1 MENARNRKQREAVKS
16 LMGQLVGSKVVETMA
31 AQPRELA
38 DSIAAQ
44 RILGIGRVKA
54 GRRVACH
61 WQGYE
66 QKRDSRAA
74 SALLSAVIDL
84 PARWI
89 EDVWSGRR

>member
-1 MENARNRKQREAVKS
+1 MENARSKRQREVVTS
-16 LMGQLVGSKVVETMA
+16 LMGQLVGSRVVVTMA
-31 AQPRELA
+31 SQPRELVE
-38 DSIAAQ
+38 SIAAQ
-44 RILGIGRVKA
+44 RILGVGTVKA
-54 GRRVACH
+54 ERRVYYH